1 MILGIG
7 TDIIEVERV
16 KRKVEAGKGFKEM
29 VFSPAEI
36 NYCESQTFK
45 AENYAARFAAKEAF
59 FKALG
64 TGWIGEMSFSEVE
77 ILKDELGKPSLIL
90 HGKTKEFAKSKGIK
104 ETHVSISHIKTIAQ
118 AFVVLEK

>member
-1 MILGIG
+1 MIFGIG

-16 KRKVEAGKGFKEM
+16 KQKVEAGKGFKEK
-29 VFSPAEI
+29 VFSPNEI
-36 NYCESQTFK
+36 TYCESQTFK

-64 TGWIGEMSFSEVE
+64 TGWVGEMMFHEVE
-77 ILKDELGKPSLIL
+77 VMKDEFGKPVIL
-90 HGKTKEFAKSKGIK
+90 LSGKAKEAAKSKGIK
-104 ETHVSISHIKTIAQ
+104 EVHLSLSHIKAIAQ

>member
-16 KRKVEAGKGFKEM
+16 KQKVEAGKGFKEM
-29 VFSPAEI
+29 VFSPTEI
-36 NYCESQTFK
+36 AYCESQTFK

-64 TGWIGEMSFSEVE
+64 TGWIGEMAFYEVE
-77 ILKDELGKPSLIL
+77 ILKDDLGKPSLIL
-90 HGKTKEFAKSKGIK
+90 HGKTKEFAESNGIK
-104 ETHVSISHIKTIAQ
+104 KLHVSISHIKTLAQ